1 MKSYPIGRRGT
12 KTLLRA
18 MAGGILI
25 LVGSVSSRAAE
36 LYSSYGDPRL
46 NEFIQQALNRS
57 PLLQQSLADYRASL
71 QRLPQVGQLPDP
83 KLAITQ
89 YARRPETRVGPQTT
103 MVTLSQRFPWF
114 GKLKD
119 REQVSMQRSM
129 VLREQHRAREA
140 ELVRK
145 VKDAYYS
152 LAYLDRVIEVTREE
166 ESILGHYETLAQ
178 ARYAQGAGSLQG
190 VVKLQAQ
197 ITRSQH
203 RLQLLQSQR
212 VDVEARLNG
221 LLDRSATTAVGPV
234 RLSSPPPPRSI
245 DVEQLLRTARVNRP
259 EVQAAGHRIE
269 VGKRQIELA
278 QKGYRPDLSFGVS
291 FVNVAGRSD
300 RLGRLNPPDQNGKN
314 IYGLTLGVNL
324 PLRRKSQDAAV
335 LEATESTI
343 SSRRGYRS
351 LTRQVEVS
359 IRAVGFRIQTL
370 AEQIGLF
377 ERTLLPQAE
386 QVLHSTEEA
395 YATGRLGVLDLLDSE
410 RDLFQLRTGLAQL
423 ISDYMKSLAELERAV
438 GVPYREVEP

>member
-1 MKSYPIGRRGT
+1 MKLHPIGRRGT
-12 KTLLRA
+12 ETLFRA
-18 MAGGILI
+18 VFGGILI
-25 LVGSVSSRAAE
+25 LYGTASSNAAE
-36 LYSSYGDPRL
+36 LYSSHGDPHL
-46 NEFIQQALNRS
+46 KGFIRQALDRS
-57 PLLQQSLADYRASL
+57 PLLQQSLAVYRASL

-83 KLAITQ
+83 VLAITQ

-103 MVTLSQRFPWF
+103 MVSLSQRFPWF

-119 REQVSMQRSM
+119 REQVSMQQAM

-140 ELVRK
+140 ELVHK

-152 LAYLDRVIEVTREE
+152 LAYLDRVMEITREE
-166 ESILGHYETLAQ
+166 QSILEHYETLAQ

-203 RLQLLQSQR
+203 RLQLLKTQR

-221 LLDRSATTAVGPV
+221 LLDRSAATAVGPV
-234 RLSSPPPPRSI
+234 RLSSPPPRPI
-245 DVEQLLRTARVNRP
+245 DVEQLLQMARVNRP

-278 QKGYRPDLSFGVS
+278 RKGYRPDLSFGVS

-300 RLGRLNPPDQNGKN
+300 RLGRLNPPDRNGKN

-324 PLRRKSQDAAV
+324 PIRRKSQDAAV

-343 SSRRGYRS
+343 ASRRGYRN
-351 LTRQVEVS
+351 LIRQVEVS

-410 RDLFQLRTGLAQL
+410 RDLFQLRTGLAKL
-423 ISDYMKSLAELERAV
+423 ISDTMKSLAELERAV
-438 GVPYREVEP
+438 GVPYREVKP